1 MKIGIQKL
9 RDISSGIIQGVD
21 ESITPNNSVYL
32 ANNLVF
38 DEVLGRAKLR
48 KGTTQMGAQIVDAK
62 SVLGLHQHILAAGTK
77 KMLAVINDSGDAN
90 SDVFYS
96 SGGNFTICTGS
107 GINLTKS
114 LKAHF
119 ATFLDT
125 TVLVNGT
132 EAITTVD
139 GIAWIATAGNLDVG
153 DMPKGKYV
161 IEWQDK
167 IYIAGVT
174 GNLDRLYY
182 SSTPSIRLT
191 FSDTPT
197 FLAGDTI
204 TGDTTGATA
213 YINKKVDT
221 NNFDVIITSGK
232 FDASLDNACTTNGK
246 GGGSGTGNLS
256 STSDTTLRVSW
267 VDDEYID
274 IEPEDGAGSITGLAK
289 VPGYILILKERA
301 LKRWDGSSTYPDSLV
316 NIGTPSQEAIV
327 QTRQSVFYYNKRG
340 IYETTGGY
348 PRKISR
354 KIQHIIDAIPSTYYS
369 SVSGWGDGENVYY
382 SIGDITLNDLTFNN
396 AVVCYNLNSQTWTM
410 FTFPN
415 EFLCWHHYIDTNGDE
430 TIIAGDDDGNV
441 WKVLNGSTDGSSAI
455 KWLLQYNTQEF
466 GSRGRITDISKI
478 VAYSK
483 NVRNGTLYIKSEDK
497 EFEPFGTIKN
507 DVEELIND
515 TNGRYFDIR
524 LMGSGRDDI
533 EIIGLDFPS
542 ININENYKD

>member
-1 MKIGIQKL
+1 MKIGTQKL
-9 RDISSGIIQGVD
+9 RDMSSGIIQGVD
-21 ESITPNNSVYL
+21 ESITPRNSVYL

-48 KGTTQMGAQIVDAK
+48 KGTTQMGSQIVDTN
-62 SVLGLHQHILAAGTK
+62 SILGLYQHILAAGTK

-90 SDVFYS
+90 TDVFYS
-96 SGGNFTICTGS
+96 SGAGWTICTGS
-107 GINLTKS
+107 GINLTKN

-182 SSTPSIRLT
+182 SSTP
-191 FSDTPT
+191 
-197 FLAGDTI
+197 
-204 TGDTTGATA
+204 
-213 YINKKVDT
+213 
-221 NNFDVIITSGK
+221 TSGVI
-232 FDASLDNACTTNGK
+232 NW
-246 GGGSGTGNLS
+246 
-256 STSDTTLRVSW
+256 TSA
-267 VDDEYID
+267 EYID
-274 IEPEDGAGSITGLAK
+274 IEPEDGAGAITGLAK

-301 LKRWDGSSTYPDSLV
+301 LKRWDGNSTYPESLIS
-316 NIGTPSQEAIV
+316 IGAPSQEAIV
-327 QTRQSVFYYNKRG
+327 QTKQSVFYFNKRG

-369 SVSGWGDGENVYY
+369 SVSGWGDGENVYF
-382 SIGDITLNDLTFNN
+382 SIGDITLNDLTFTN
-396 AVVCYNLNSQTWTM
+396 AVICYNINSQIWTM
-410 FTFPN
+410 FSFPN
-415 EFLCWHHYIDTNGDE
+415 EFLCWYHYIDTNGDE
-430 TIIAGDDDGNV
+430 IIVAGDDDGNV
-441 WKVLNGSTDGSSAI
+441 WKVLNGSQDGSVNI
-455 KWLLQYNTQEF
+455 NWLLQYNTEEF
-466 GSRGRITDISKI
+466 GSRGRTTDISKI
-478 VAYSK
+478 VVYSK
-483 NVRNGTLYIKSEDK
+483 NVRNGTLFIKSEDK

-515 TNGRYFDIR
+515 TDGRYFDIR
-524 LMGSGRDDI
+524 LQGSGQDDI
-533 EIIGLDFPS
+533 QIIGMDFPN
-542 ININENYKD
+542 INVNENYKN